1 MDWLPIVAVFAMI
14 FVVPLWMDR
23 KKVKSPLA
31 WSIFAIGFI
40 ASILWLKGWLGD
52 AVILLLAGLEMLDHI
67 PRFIGWVV
75 FGIIVY
81 VFYEYRFRV
90 TTAAV
95 LEVLAEVEKT
105 NARIELLE
113 NSVRHI
119 RSQLPEPEYLKELR
133 KEAFRD

>member
-1 MDWLPIVAVFAMI
+1 MDWLPIVAVFVMI

-23 KKVKSPLA
+23 KKVKSPVA
-31 WSIFAIGFI
+31 WGVYAIGFI

-52 AVILLLAGLEMLDHI
+52 AVILVLLGLRGLDHI
-67 PRFIGWVV
+67 PRFIGWLV

-90 TTAAV
+90 TAAAV

-105 NARIELLE
+105 NARINNLE
-113 NSVRHI
+113 NSVRAKLDDI
-119 RSQLPEPEYLKELR
+119 DSRL
-133 KEAFRD
+133 A

>member
-1 MDWLPIVAVFAMI
+1 MLHIVAWNPMDWIPIIAVFVMI

-23 KKVKSPLA
+23 KKVKSPVA
-31 WSIFAIGFI
+31 WGVYAIGFI

-52 AVILLLAGLEMLDHI
+52 AVILVLLGLRGLDHI
-67 PRFIGWVV
+67 PRFIGWLV

-90 TTAAV
+90 TAAAV

-105 NARIELLE
+105 NARINNLE
-113 NSVRHI
+113 NSVRAKLDDI
-119 RSQLPEPEYLKELR
+119 DSRL
-133 KEAFRD
+133 A

>member
-1 MDWLPIVAVFAMI
+1 MDWLPIVAVLVMI

-23 KKVKSPLA
+23 KKVKSPVA
-31 WSIFAIGFI
+31 WVAYAIGFV
-40 ASILWLKGWLGD
+40 ASFLWLKGWLGD
-52 AVILLLAGLEMLDHI
+52 AVILLAAGLDMLNRI
-67 PRFIGWVV
+67 PRFIGWVIL
-75 FGIIVY
+75 GSIVY
-81 VFYEYRFRV
+81 LFFEYRFRV
-90 TTAAV
+90 TAAAV

-133 KEAFRD
+133 KEALRD